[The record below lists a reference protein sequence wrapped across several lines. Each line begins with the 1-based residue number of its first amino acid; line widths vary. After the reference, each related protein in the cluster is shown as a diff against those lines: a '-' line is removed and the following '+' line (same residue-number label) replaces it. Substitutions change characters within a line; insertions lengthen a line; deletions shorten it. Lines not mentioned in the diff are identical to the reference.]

1 MNNLP
6 DQEEV
11 NKVEHSQQN
20 DWQFETT
27 AVHAGMHPDPATG
40 AIMTPIYQTSTFVLQ
55 DAGQPQEYEYARTD
69 NPTRSA
75 LQEALAGL
83 ESGKYALSF
92 SSGLAAIDTLLRLV
106 KPGEHVVAGDD
117 LYGGT
122 YRLFSQ
128 ILTDYGLQFSFVDT
142 ADPHAVAQAITPTTK
157 LIYLETPTN
166 PKLKLSDIAQLAQ
179 IAHAHDAWL
188 AVDNT
193 FATPALQRPL
203 RLGADFAIHST
214 TKYIGGHSDSVGGAI
229 ICDDDDA
236 YERLKFLQKSTG
248 AIPGPMDCFLTLRG
262 IRTLALRMKAHS
274 HNGLQVAQ
282 YLADHPSVAQIFYP
296 GLDSHPQ
303 HALAQQQMLAPGGM
317 IAFILHGGEKAAH
330 DLATR
335 TKLFTHAVSL
345 GGVESLIEIPATMTH
360 ASVVDS
366 PLAVDP
372 GLVRLSVGIEN
383 PADLIADL
391 AEALAS
397 TP

>member
-1 MNNLP
+1 
-6 DQEEV
+6 
-11 NKVEHSQQN
+11 
-20 DWQFETT
+20 
-27 AVHAGMHPDPATG
+27 MHPDPATG
-40 AIMTPIYQTSTFVLQ
+40 AIITPIYQTSTFVLQ
-55 DAGQPQEYEYARTD
+55 DAGQLQAFEYARTD

-83 ESGKYALSF
+83 EAGKYGLSF

-128 ILTDYGLQFSFVDT
+128 ILTEYGLQFSFVDT
-142 ADPHAVAQAITPTTK
+142 ADPQAVAQAITPTTK

-203 RLGADFAIHST
+203 RLGADFVIHST

-229 ICDDDDA
+229 ICNDDDS

-282 YLADHPSVAQIFYP
+282 FLADHPSVAQIFYP

-303 HALAQQQMLAPGGM
+303 YTLARRQMLAPGGM

-330 DLATR
+330 DLSSR

-372 GLVRLSVGIEN
+372 GLIRLSVGIEN
-383 PADLIADL
+383 AADLIADL
-391 AEALAS
+391 AEALATGS
-397 TP
+397 

>member
-142 ADPHAVAQAITPTTK
+142 ADPHAVAQAITPPTK